1 MTVKIELCLALMIMA
16 LFSPFLGANESF
28 KQVSESGIKHSFLVT
43 GNKTWI
49 VSEDN
54 KIEWEGPKG
63 SRDGYVMPNGNILI
77 AFKNNVREFKR
88 DKSVVWEYK
97 LQAPNKEI
105 STAIH
110 LENGNT
116 LVTELGAKPRLLEIT
131 QDGQIAVEV
140 ALKPETTNTHMQTR
154 MARKLPNG
162 NYLVP
167 HLLAFAI
174 KEYDPSGKVVR
185 TIKTDLPEL
194 GGRKGRNWPF
204 TGIQLPNGNIV
215 ANLTNGHK
223 IAEFAPDGSLVSVA
237 DNKTTGKKFADPCGG
252 QVLKSGNWIAANHA
266 AKKLA
271 DKIVEVDASGKVVWE
286 FQANGLVTH
295 GIHIITTNGERE
307 GYLR

>member
-28 KQVSESGIKHSFLVT
+28 KQISESGIKHSFLVT

-54 KIEWEGPKG
+54 KIEWEGPRG
-63 SRDGYVMPNGNILI
+63 SRDGYVMPNGNILL

-105 STAIH
+105 STAIR
-110 LENGNT
+110 LVNGNT

-131 QDGQIAVEV
+131 QDGQVAVEV
-140 ALKPETTNTHMQTR
+140 ALQPETTNTHMQTR

-174 KEYDPSGKVVR
+174 KEYDPS
-185 TIKTDLPEL
+185 
-194 GGRKGRNWPF
+194 
-204 TGIQLPNGNIV
+204 V
-215 ANLTNGHK
+215 A
-223 IAEFAPDGSLVSVA
+223 
-237 DNKTTGKKFADPCGG
+237 
-252 QVLKSGNWIAANHA
+252 KS
-266 AKKLA
+266 
-271 DKIVEVDASGKVVWE
+271 
-286 FQANGLVTH
+286 
-295 GIHIITTNGERE
+295 
-307 GYLR
+307 